1 MEYRSRKL
9 IRPEHLNS
17 RGTLFGGELLKWID
31 EEAAIFAICQLGQ
44 KNIVTKA
51 MSEIDFMSSPQNGDI
66 IEIGCQLEEIG
77 NTSIT
82 IKVDVRNKDSK
93 IPIITIDK
101 IVFVLLDENGKPIK
115 HNMKDPLDI

>member
-1 MEYRSRKL
+1 MIYRSRKL

-31 EEAAIFAICQLGQ
+31 EEAAIFAICQLGE

-101 IVFVLLDENGKPIK
+101 IVFVLLD
-115 HNMKDPLDI
+115 